1 METTEQIIK
10 QFKDSIKNAESMDGF
25 MDSASVAQAA
35 TDYTELITRFG
46 INLLAVII
54 LVRFIY
60 YTTHKNKE
68 FLFTFFLFNLLNFLI
83 CILLST
89 TKIKIG
95 FAFGLFAIFSIMRY
109 RTVTVPVKEMG
120 YFFICVALGII
131 NSLATVDD
139 NYIILISCNVFILG
153 LTLMLDKFVSLTHE
167 NVKEIV
173 YERIDLIKPERR
185 DEMTQDLINRTGLPI
200 HRIEIKNINFLRDVA
215 YVNIFYYAKNNENT
229 QGVTGDDD

>member
-1 METTEQIIK
+1 MQTTEQIIK
-10 QFKDSIKNAESMDGF
+10 LVKDSIKNAQSMENFMDGNV
-25 MDSASVAQAA
+25 ASQA
-35 TDYTELITRFG
+35 TDYTEMVSRFG
-46 INLLAVII
+46 INLLAIVI

-120 YFFICVALGII
+120 YFFVCVALGII

-139 NYIILISCNVFILG
+139 NYVVLISCNVFILG
-153 LTLMLDKFVSLTHE
+153 LTLLLDKFVSLTHE

-185 DEMTQDLINRTGLPI
+185 DEMTKDLIERTGLPI

>member
-1 METTEQIIK
+1 MQTTEQIIK
-10 QFKDSIKNAESMDGF
+10 LVKDSIKNAQSMENFMDGNV
-25 MDSASVAQAA
+25 ASQA
-35 TDYTELITRFG
+35 TDYMEMVSRFG
-46 INLLAVII
+46 INLLAVVI

-120 YFFICVALGII
+120 YFFVCVALGII

-139 NYIILISCNVFILG
+139 NYIVLIACNVFILG
-153 LTLMLDKFVSLTHE
+153 LTLLLDKFVSLTHE

-185 DEMTQDLINRTGLPI
+185 DEMTKDLINRTGLPI

>member
-1 METTEQIIK
+1 MQTSEQIIK
-10 QFKDSIKNAESMDGF
+10 QLKDSIKNVQALENFMDGNVT
-25 MDSASVAQAA
+25 SQA
-35 TDYTELITRFG
+35 TDYVELVSRFG

-120 YFFICVALGII
+120 YFFVCVALGII
-131 NSLATVDD
+131 NSLATVED
-139 NYIILISCNVFILG
+139 NYIILTVCNVFILG

-173 YERIDLIKPERR
+173 YERIDLIKPDRR
-185 DEMTQDLINRTGLPI
+185 NEMTQDLIERTGLPI

>member
-1 METTEQIIK
+1 
-10 QFKDSIKNAESMDGF
+10 
-25 MDSASVAQAA
+25 
-35 TDYTELITRFG
+35 
-46 INLLAVII
+46 
-54 LVRFIY
+54 
-60 YTTHKNKE
+60 
-68 FLFTFFLFNLLNFLI
+68 
-83 CILLST
+83 
-89 TKIKIG
+89 
-95 FAFGLFAIFSIMRY
+95 MRY

-120 YFFICVALGII
+120 YFFVCVALGII

-139 NYIILISCNVFILG
+139 HYVVLILCNVFILG
-153 LTLMLDKFVSLTHE
+153 LTMLLDKFVSLTHE

-185 DEMTQDLINRTGLPI
+185 DEMTKDLIDRTGLPI

>member
-1 METTEQIIK
+1 MQTTEQIIK
-10 QFKDSIKNAESMDGF
+10 LVKDSIKNAQSMENFMDGNV
-25 MDSASVAQAA
+25 ASQA
-35 TDYTELITRFG
+35 TDYTEMAARFG
-46 INLLAVII
+46 INLLAVVI

-120 YFFICVALGII
+120 YFFVCVALGII

-139 NYIILISCNVFILG
+139 NYIVLILCNVFILG
-153 LTLMLDKFVSLTHE
+153 LTLLLDKFVSLTHE

-185 DEMTQDLINRTGLPI
+185 DEMTKDLIDRTGLPI

>member
-1 METTEQIIK
+1 MQTSEQIIK
-10 QFKDSIKNAESMDGF
+10 QLKDSIKNVQALENFMDGNVT
-25 MDSASVAQAA
+25 SQA
-35 TDYTELITRFG
+35 TDYVELVSRFG

-120 YFFICVALGII
+120 YFFVCVALGII
-131 NSLATVDD
+131 NSLATVED
-139 NYIILISCNVFILG
+139 NYIILIVCNVFILG

-173 YERIDLIKPERR
+173 YERIDLIKPDRR
-185 DEMTQDLINRTGLPI
+185 NEMTQDLIERTGLPI

>member
-1 METTEQIIK
+1 
-10 QFKDSIKNAESMDGF
+10 MDGN
-25 MDSASVAQAA
+25 MVSQA
-35 TDYTELITRFG
+35 TDYFEMGARFG
-46 INLLAVII
+46 INLLSVIL

-120 YFFICVALGII
+120 YFFVCVALGII

-139 NYIILISCNVFILG
+139 HYIVLILCNVFILG
-153 LTLMLDKFVSLTHE
+153 LTLLLDKFVSLTHE

-185 DEMTQDLINRTGLPI
+185 DEMTKDLIDRTGLPI

>member
-1 METTEQIIK
+1 MQTTEQIIK
-10 QFKDSIKNAESMDGF
+10 LVKDSIKNAQSMENFMDGNV
-25 MDSASVAQAA
+25 ASQA
-35 TDYTELITRFG
+35 TDYTEMVSRFG
-46 INLLAVII
+46 INLLAIVI

-120 YFFICVALGII
+120 YFFVCVALGII

-139 NYIILISCNVFILG
+139 NYIVLIACNVFILG
-153 LTLMLDKFVSLTHE
+153 LTLLLDKFVSLTHE

-185 DEMTQDLINRTGLPI
+185 DEMTKDLIDRTGLPI

>member
-1 METTEQIIK
+1 MQTTEQIIK
-10 QFKDSIKNAESMDGF
+10 LVKDSIKNAQAMDGLI
-25 MDSASVAQAA
+25 DSNTAAQA
-35 TDYTELITRFG
+35 TDYTELLSRFG
-46 INLLAVII
+46 INLIAVII

-68 FLFTFFLFNLLNFLI
+68 FLFTFFLFNFLNFLI

-120 YFFICVALGII
+120 YFFVCVCLGII
-131 NSLATVDD
+131 NSLASVDD
-139 NYIILISCNVFILG
+139 HYVVLIACNVFILG
-153 LTLMLDKFVSLTHE
+153 LTLILDKFVSLTHE

-173 YERIDLIKPERR
+173 YERIDLIKPDRR
-185 DEMTQDLINRTGLPI
+185 DEMTQDLIERTGLPI
-200 HRIEIKNINFLRDVA
+200 HRIEIKNVNFLRDVA

>member
-25 MDSASVAQAA
+25 MDSASAAQTA

-46 INLLAVII
+46 INLLAVVI

>member
-1 METTEQIIK
+1 
-10 QFKDSIKNAESMDGF
+10 MDGNVT
-25 MDSASVAQAA
+25 SQA
-35 TDYTELITRFG
+35 TDYVELVSRFG

-120 YFFICVALGII
+120 YFFVCVALGII
-131 NSLATVDD
+131 NSLATVED
-139 NYIILISCNVFILG
+139 NYIILTVCNVFILG

-173 YERIDLIKPERR
+173 YERIDLIKPDRR
-185 DEMTQDLINRTGLPI
+185 NEMTQDLIERTGLPI

>member
-1 METTEQIIK
+1 MQNTEKLIK
-10 QFKDSIKNAESMDGF
+10 HIKDSIKNANSIDG
-25 MDSASVAQAA
+25 MVEAAGSA
-35 TDYTELITRFG
+35 TEYTELITRFG
-46 INLLAVII
+46 INLLAVFI

-60 YTTHKNKE
+60 YTTYKNKE

-109 RTVTVPVKEMG
+109 RTVTVPIKEMG

-139 NYIILISCNVFILG
+139 GYIVLILCNSFIIG
-153 LTLMLDKFVSLTHE
+153 VTLVLDKFVNLTHE

-185 DEMTQDLINRTGLPI
+185 NEMTEDLINRTGLPI
-200 HRIEIKNINFLRDVA
+200 HRLEIKNINFLRDVA
-215 YVNIFYYAKNNENT
+215 YINVFYYAKENENT